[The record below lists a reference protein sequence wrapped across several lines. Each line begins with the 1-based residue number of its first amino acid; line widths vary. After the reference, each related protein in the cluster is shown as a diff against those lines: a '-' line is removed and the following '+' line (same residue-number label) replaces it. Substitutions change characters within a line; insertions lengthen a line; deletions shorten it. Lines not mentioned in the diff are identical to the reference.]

1 MKSPQQN
8 HTKQLK
14 LFIEP
19 GRVGIAYHS
28 FRMHAMNLRECGT
41 SEMDGKVL
49 TLNEGMAP
57 DLDRLIIVKH
67 QSRTT
72 PIIQSTL

>member
-1 MKSPQQN
+1 
-8 HTKQLK
+8 
-14 LFIEP
+14 
-19 GRVGIAYHS
+19 
-28 FRMHAMNLRECGT
+28 
-41 SEMDGKVL
+41 MDGKVL

>member
-1 MKSPQQN
+1 M
-8 HTKQLK
+8 TKLAK
-14 LFIEP
+14 KEVFTKP

-49 TLNEGMAP
+49 TLNEGMGS
-57 DLDRLIIVKH
+57 DLDRLSENAITTFNVHYIL
-67 QSRTT
+67 SR
-72 PIIQSTL
+72 LK